1 MKRKQKETAM
11 QSEIRQDPARAA
23 GLDLF
28 PVVIIACGV
37 PSEPAPR
44 LLALQSAIAKAV
56 QALADFRLSSFHL
69 PRPVWPRLRTHLA
82 NGEPT

>member
-1 MKRKQKETAM
+1 M
-11 QSEIRQDPARAA
+11 QSEIRQYPARAA

-44 LLALQSAIAKAV
+44 LLALQSAIAKAARRWPTSAS
-56 QALADFRLSSFHL
+56 QAFTCRVRSGRACA
-69 PRPVWPRLRTHLA
+69 RT
-82 NGEPT
+82 